1 MVLILTLVLVIRSL
15 IATRESRETLKQL
28 KACLGGM
35 DVSKDMTELVVPNN
49 RCNDVVILNM
59 GAFTKLKVLSIGN
72 DCFGRVSSVKL
83 SGLKA
88 LERVVIGE
96 NSFANSTG
104 GLQVS
109 GCEAL
114 RELSVGKDSF
124 VKYNYVG
131 VSGVPLLES
140 LRVEEGSFRDGSEL
154 RLEGLSGLKKVEIG
168 SDSFTS
174 KEGDFS
180 LRNCSSVSE
189 LRVGGGSMRLFRSV
203 AIADVPSLK
212 VIDIGSDCFESV
224 SELGLIGLSG
234 LESVVIGENSFTKKK
249 NGYGYDRNR
258 HFIVRNCS
266 ALTELRVGRYSF
278 SDYSSC
284 EIENVNALEA
294 IEMGELNE
302 ASFNFHSASLELN
315 GLMKL
320 KSLLIGKES
329 FEKCDRVV
337 FENLPVLTSVEMGWN
352 AFKFNDDNAESVL
365 IVRNLTQ
372 LRSLTTIIESG
383 VNECF
388 GYPRHIVLENVPSLS
403 SVILQRAFQ
412 YSDDIQLT
420 SCECEKGFT
429 IRCVRFFFRE
439 ASDCWQW

>member
-1 MVLILTLVLVIRSL
+1 MKKGVKEQKKKERRACCAKNRVWIGVGCVAFLIALILALVLVIRSL
-15 IATRESRETLKQL
+15 IATRESRETLNQL
-28 KACLGGM
+28 KACLSGM

-59 GAFTKLKVLSIGN
+59 GAFTKLRVLSIGN

-96 NSFANSTG
+96 NSFADSTG

-154 RLEGLSGLKKVEIG
+154 RLEGLSGLKKVVIG
-168 SDSFTS
+168 S
-174 KEGDFS
+174 GCFS
-180 LRNCSSVSE
+180 EASGRCVIANCGVLSEVSVGNGAFAEYRALEVSGLSGLE
-189 LRVGGGSMRLFRSV
+189 VLRVGSGCFRNAEALRLEALSG
-203 AIADVPSLK
+203 LK
-212 VIDIGSDCFESV
+212 RVEIGSDCFESV
-224 SELGLIGLSG
+224 NELGLIGLSG
-234 LESVVIGENSFTKKK
+234 LERVVIGENSFTKKK

-258 HFIVRNCS
+258 HFYLKDCPKMKSLSI
-266 ALTELRVGRYSF
+266 GRYSF

-284 EIENVNALEA
+284 EIENVNALEV

-329 FEKCDRVV
+329 FESCDRVV
-337 FENLPVLTSVEMGWN
+337 LEDLPVLTSVQMG
-352 AFKFNDDNAESVL
+352 
-365 IVRNLTQ
+365 
-372 LRSLTTIIESG
+372 
-383 VNECF
+383 
-388 GYPRHIVLENVPSLS
+388 
-403 SVILQRAFQ
+403 
-412 YSDDIQLT
+412 
-420 SCECEKGFT
+420 
-429 IRCVRFFFRE
+429 
-439 ASDCWQW
+439 